1 MSMKSKARHPH
12 KRKGRGGGGSA
23 DVEKETNPRGRLH
36 DGGDREGSDSAT
48 KQDGQGFPATPE
60 AGTKS
65 RTDSPSKPP
74 ESSVPTP

>member
-1 MSMKSKARHPH
+1 M
-12 KRKGRGGGGSA
+12 
-23 DVEKETNPRGRLH
+23 EKETNPRGRLH

-65 RTDSPSKPP
+65 
-74 ESSVPTP
+74 